1 MLYFSCLML
10 FNGVTDPTCGSTQ
23 LEKRAVRP

>member
-10 FNGVTDPTCGSTQ
+10 FNGVTDPTRGSTQ
-23 LEKRAVRP
+23 LEQRAVRP